1 MHHLKTA
8 AIAIAIVCST
18 AISSAYAQSAPTH
31 LMVKPDELKW
41 APLGSLPCGAQA
53 AVIEGPM
60 NEAKPFTVRI
70 KFPADCKI
78 MPHWHPAVE
87 HVTVVSGAF
96 GMGVGDA
103 HDAQKGMILPVGSVA
118 IMQPNAHHFGWTT
131 QETIVQI
138 HGVGPWGITYVNPAD
153 DPTKKTN

>member
-41 APLGSLPCGAQA
+41 APLPSLPCGAQA

-60 NEAKPFTVRI
+60 NEAKPFIFRI

-78 MPHWHPAVE
+78 MPHWHPAIEQVR
-87 HVTVVSGAF
+87 VVSGAF
-96 GMGVGDA
+96 GMGACDA
-103 HDAQKGMILPVGSVA
+103 RDASKGMTLPGGGVRLLESRGHRVG
-118 IMQPNAHHFGWTT
+118 
-131 QETIVQI
+131 
-138 HGVGPWGITYVNPAD
+138 
-153 DPTKKTN
+153 